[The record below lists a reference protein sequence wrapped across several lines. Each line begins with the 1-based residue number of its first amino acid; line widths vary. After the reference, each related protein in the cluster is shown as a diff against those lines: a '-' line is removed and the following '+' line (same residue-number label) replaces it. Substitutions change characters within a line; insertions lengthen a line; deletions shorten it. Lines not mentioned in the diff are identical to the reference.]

1 MFQDFSSRFST
12 YFSWI
17 LTASLL
23 SQPYDYFDFV
33 NTFELDKRRANTA
46 YLNTMKAV
54 LSSEKGDKKLLIA
67 KVINDFNA
75 RDNQTQS
82 EFAKKYKEF
91 WQTKEKTASEERMEQ
106 RRRLAAGNSNEVICY
121 AYESI
126 TKKVSF
132 EG

>member
-46 YLNTMKAV
+46 YLNTMKAA
-54 LSSEKGDKKLLIA
+54 LSSKKGDKKLLIA
-67 KVINDFNA
+67 KVINDFNVI
-75 RDNQTQS
+75 
-82 EFAKKYKEF
+82 
-91 WQTKEKTASEERMEQ
+91 
-106 RRRLAAGNSNEVICY
+106 RRSATTIYNIL
-121 AYESI
+121 
-126 TKKVSF
+126 
-132 EG
+132 